1 MRGIPLVDLK
11 AAHEEVEQEVREGFE
26 RILATTG
33 FVGGPEVAAFEQEFA
48 AFSGV
53 NRCVGVANGTDA
65 LELVLRAVGLG
76 PGDEAVLPVNTFAAT
91 AEAVSLTG
99 ATPVFVD
106 CDPDS
111 YLIDVEAAAAAIGPR
126 TKVLLPVHL
135 YGQLAPVERLRA
147 A

>member
-33 FVGGPEVAAFEQEFA
+33 FVGGPEVAAFE
-48 AFSGV
+48 
-53 NRCVGVANGTDA
+53 
-65 LELVLRAVGLG
+65 LVLRAVGLG
-76 PGDEAVLPVNTFAAT
+76 PGDEAVLPVNPFAAT

-135 YGQLAPVERLRA
+135 YGQLAPVERLR
-147 A
+147 